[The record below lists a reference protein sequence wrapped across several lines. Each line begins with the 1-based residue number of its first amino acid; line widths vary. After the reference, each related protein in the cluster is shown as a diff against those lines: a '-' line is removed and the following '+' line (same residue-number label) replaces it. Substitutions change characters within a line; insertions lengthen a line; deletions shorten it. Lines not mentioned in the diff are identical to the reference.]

1 MNART
6 RVTIRQQWKSTLRE
20 NEGHY
25 ASVVFFFFRA
35 AWNGKNNSEIWRFWK
50 HPKEKKMKTVALYL
64 SWELEYWI
72 KISWIEKKEKKEQF
86 NQLVYYE
93 IVA

>member
-1 MNART
+1 
-6 RVTIRQQWKSTLRE
+6 
-20 NEGHY
+20 
-25 ASVVFFFFRA
+25 
-35 AWNGKNNSEIWRFWK
+35 
-50 HPKEKKMKTVALYL
+50 MKTVALYL

>member
-1 MNART
+1 MKNVAFC
-6 RVTIRQQWKSTLRE
+6 Q
-20 NEGHY
+20 Y
-25 ASVVFFFFRA
+25 VF
-35 AWNGKNNSEIWRFWK
+35 
-50 HPKEKKMKTVALYL
+50 L

-72 KISWIEKKEKKEQF
+72 KISWIKKKKEKKEQF

>member
-1 MNART
+1 
-6 RVTIRQQWKSTLRE
+6 
-20 NEGHY
+20 
-25 ASVVFFFFRA
+25 
-35 AWNGKNNSEIWRFWK
+35 
-50 HPKEKKMKTVALYL
+50 MKTVAFYQYVYL

>member
-1 MNART
+1 MEIHAKRKW
-6 RVTIRQQWKSTLRE
+6 RTLRLSSFFF
-20 NEGHY
+20 Y
-25 ASVVFFFFRA
+25 FFFYFFFFFQGCLKVRTTV
-35 AWNGKNNSEIWRFWK
+35 RFDGSGNIQK
-50 HPKEKKMKTVALYL
+50 KKKMKTVALYL